1 MGEKK
6 VRLLN
11 RNGVRTAVFLL
22 FVVCTI
28 LAIAC
33 VTFQLVEW
41 RIPVLVV
48 YLASWILAFS
58 ATRCP
63 HCGRFKVPIRPFRK
77 APPRCLNCGKELGQE
92 VGSETPVC
100 RRLRNL
106 RSEAGLA
113 PSQVAE
119 HLGLSQAVYSKY
131 ETGEGDVPAQ
141 TLTELARF
149 FHTTT
154 DYILGLSDER

>member
-1 MGEKK
+1 M
-6 VRLLN
+6 
-11 RNGVRTAVFLL
+11 
-22 FVVCTI
+22 
-28 LAIAC
+28 
-33 VTFQLVEW
+33 
-41 RIPVLVV
+41 
-48 YLASWILAFS
+48 
-58 ATRCP
+58 
-63 HCGRFKVPIRPFRK
+63 
-77 APPRCLNCGKELGQE
+77 
-92 VGSETPVC
+92 C

-119 HLGLSQAVYSKY
+119 HLGLSQAAYSKY

>member
-33 VTFQLVEW
+33 VIFQLVEW
-41 RIPVLVV
+41 RMPVLVV
-48 YLASWILAFS
+48 YFASWILVFS
-58 ATRCP
+58 TTRCP
-63 HCGRFKVPIRPFRK
+63 HCGRIKVPIRPFRK

-119 HLGLSQAVYSKY
+119 TSRLISDSLLQVRDRRGRRTGADTHRAGAFFPHHHGLHPW
-131 ETGEGDVPAQ
+131 T
-141 TLTELARF
+141 
-149 FHTTT
+149 
-154 DYILGLSDER
+154 

>member
-11 RNGVRTAVFLL
+11 RNGVRTAVFLF

-92 VGSETPVC
+92 VSSEAPVC
-100 RRLRNL
+100 
-106 RSEAGLA
+106 
-113 PSQVAE
+113 
-119 HLGLSQAVYSKY
+119 LS
-131 ETGEGDVPAQ
+131 
-141 TLTELARF
+141 LI
-149 FHTTT
+149 H
-154 DYILGLSDER
+154 I